1 MLEPPD
7 RQIRQIRHVRYIRQ
21 RRLRVGE
28 RPIAGRPSPRVF
40 LRAPVRAVC
49 LGFLALGLLRKAS
62 QAPCNWSMSSSAG
75 AGVAQNAMIVQEL
88 LIESMSTN
96 SRERKR
102 NLRYLSSDLEEDNV
116 RVEFLGILGN
126 SRCGYRTTRF

>member
-7 RQIRQIRHVRYIRQ
+7 RHIRHIRHVRYIRQ

-49 LGFLALGLLRKAS
+49 LGVLSTGATAKGL
-62 QAPCNWSMSSSAG
+62 AG
-75 AGVAQNAMIVQEL
+75 AL
-88 LIESMSTN
+88 
-96 SRERKR
+96 
-102 NLRYLSSDLEEDNV
+102 
-116 RVEFLGILGN
+116 
-126 SRCGYRTTRF
+126 